1 VNPVSSVKTAPPA
14 GDARTAPPGAQ
25 RVARMMSS
33 RGLAL
38 FSETILVS
46 LAVAVLAIPAIT
58 ALPALAAGAAHF
70 RRHVEGET
78 DSLAELGRDF
88 LRALRRGWLWGVTAA
103 AGFAAISVT
112 LTSPMITAMP
122 GGEGFRWASG
132 LLGAGAAVV
141 LLRATARWTPA
152 SSWSALVREAAG
164 ESARDVSGSLLL
176 LLALG
181 LAGVVVWMFAPLV
194 VLVPGM
200 LVLAA
205 RAVVVRSH

>member
-1 VNPVSSVKTAPPA
+1 MTSTRTVPPA
-14 GDARTAPPGAQ
+14 AGRRTAPTGVRRIAG
-25 RVARMMSS
+25 VMSS

-38 FSETILVS
+38 FSETIVVS
-46 LAVAVLAIPAIT
+46 LAVAVLAIPAVT

-88 LRALRRGWLWGVTAA
+88 LRALRRGWLWGLIAA

-112 LTSPMITAMP
+112 LTSPLISAMP
-122 GGEGFRWASG
+122 GGEAFRWASG
-132 LLGAGAAVV
+132 LLGAAAAVV
-141 LLRATARWTPA
+141 LLRATARWMPS
-152 SSWSALVREAAG
+152 SSWSALIRDAAG
-164 ESARDVSGSLLL
+164 ESARDLTGSLLL
-176 LLALG
+176 LLALA
-181 LAGVVVWMFAPLV
+181 LTGVVVWMFAPLV

-205 RAVVVRSH
+205 RAVVARSH

>member
-1 VNPVSSVKTAPPA
+1 
-14 GDARTAPPGAQ
+14 
-25 RVARMMSS
+25 MSS

-38 FSETILVS
+38 FSETIVVS
-46 LAVAVLAIPAIT
+46 LAVAVLAIPAVT

-88 LRALRRGWLWGVTAA
+88 LRALRRGWLWGLIAA

-112 LTSPMITAMP
+112 LTSPLISAMP
-122 GGEGFRWASG
+122 GGAAFRWASG

-141 LLRATARWTPA
+141 LLRATARWMPS
-152 SSWSALVREAAG
+152 SSWSALIRDAAG
-164 ESARDVSGSLLL
+164 ESARDLTGSLLL
-176 LLALG
+176 LLALA
-181 LAGVVVWMFAPLV
+181 LTGVVVWMFAPLV

-205 RAVVVRSH
+205 RAVVARSH

>member
-1 VNPVSSVKTAPPA
+1 MTSTRAAPRA
-14 GDARTAPPGAQ
+14 GRRRTAPTGAQ
-25 RVARMMSS
+25 RIARAMSG

-38 FSETILVS
+38 FSETIVVS
-46 LAVAVLAIPAIT
+46 LAVAVLAIPAVT

-70 RRHVEGET
+70 RRHIAGET

-88 LRALRRGWLWGVTAA
+88 LRALRRGWLWGLIAA

-112 LTSPMITAMP
+112 LTSPMIPAMP
-122 GGEGFRWASG
+122 GGEAFRWASG

-141 LLRATARWTPA
+141 LLRASARWLPS
-152 SSWSALVREAAG
+152 SSWSALIRDAAG
-164 ESARDVSGSLLL
+164 ESARDPAGSVLL
-176 LLALG
+176 LLALA
-181 LAGVVVWMFAPLV
+181 LTGVVVWMFAPLV

-205 RAVVVRSH
+205 RAVVARSH